1 MTGLLTL
8 ALHAALMLAAAPVLA
23 GLRALVRARL
33 SGRAGPT
40 LLQPWRDLERLLRK
54 QPVLPEAASW
64 LFTAAPFVCLAV
76 AIAAALLVPSF
87 TLGMATA
94 PLADLV
100 VLAGLLAA
108 GRFTLAL
115 AGYESGTALGGMGA
129 SRITTAAVCGEPATL
144 LVILALAALARS
156 SNLDTVSATLRDG
169 PRGLS
174 WIAAGA
180 ALAIVGFT
188 AIGRRDDGPA
198 LTLVDPAIALGYS
211 GRYLAMVAYAG
222 QLGALAALGVLVA
235 LFLPF
240 GIAASGAGPL
250 AWAVGVAA
258 WMLKMG
264 ALGVCLAALD
274 AIGPGLSPAR
284 APAVLGI
291 AAALAFLAAVVV
303 FAGQGPV

>member
-1 MTGLLTL
+1 MIGLLTL
-8 ALHAALMLAAAPVLA
+8 SLHAALMLAGAPILM
-23 GLRALVRARL
+23 GLRALVQARL
-33 SGRAGPT
+33 SGRAGPA
-40 LLQPWRDLERLLRK
+40 LLQPWRGLERLLRK
-54 QPVLPEAASW
+54 QPVLPETASW

-100 VLAGLLAA
+100 LLAGLLAA
-108 GRFTLAL
+108 ARFTLAL

-129 SRITTAAVCGEPATL
+129 GRITTAAVCGEPATL
-144 LVILALAALARS
+144 LVILALATLARS
-156 SNLDTVSATLRDG
+156 SNIDTISAMVREG
-169 PRGLS
+169 PRGLPL
-174 WIAAGA
+174 IAAGA

-188 AIGRRDDGPA
+188 VIGRRDDGPA
-198 LTLVDPAIALGYS
+198 LTLVYRAAALDYS

-222 QLGALAALGVLVA
+222 HLGALAALSVLAA

-250 AWAVGVAA
+250 AWAIGIAA

-264 ALGVCLAALD
+264 ALGVGLAALD
-274 AIGPGLSPAR
+274 AIGPGLSLAR
-284 APAVLGI
+284 VPAVLGM
-291 AAALAFLAAVVV
+291 AAVLAFLAAVVV
-303 FAGQGPV
+303 FAVQGPA